1 MELIEQLVGN
11 LGIQEEQA
19 KGGAGLLFQLA
30 KDQLGEGNFAQ
41 IADCVPGMNS
51 LLQAA
56 PTEGGGG
63 IMGGGG
69 MMGALGDLATAALGE
84 QASGMGGLLS
94 LAGGFSKLDL
104 SGDMIGQFL
113 PIILSYVQ
121 SQGGDGVKGLLQQVL
136 K

>member
-30 KDQLGEGNFAQ
+30 KDKLGEGEFAQ
-41 IADCVPGMNS
+41 VADCVPGMSS

-56 PTEGGGG
+56 PASSS
-63 IMGGGG
+63 GGGG
-69 MMGALGDLATAALGE
+69 MMSALGGLASSALGG
-84 QASGMGGLLS
+84 QASGIGDLLT
-94 LAGGFSKLDL
+94 LAGSFSKLDL
-104 SGDMIGQFL
+104 SSDMIGKFV

-121 SQGGDGVKGLLQQVL
+121 SQGGDGVKGLLEQVL

>member
-30 KDQLGEGNFAQ
+30 KDKLGEGDFAQ
-41 IADCVPGMNS
+41 LADCVPGINS

-56 PTEGGGG
+56 PAEAD
-63 IMGGGG
+63 GG
-69 MMGALGDLATAALGE
+69 MMGALGGLASASLGE
-84 QASGMGGLLS
+84 QGSGIGNLLK
-94 LAGGFSKLDL
+94 LAGSFSKLDL
-104 SGDMIGQFL
+104 SSDMVGQFV

-121 SQGGDGVKGLLQQVL
+121 NQGGDSVKGLLEQVL

>member
-1 MELIEQLVGN
+1 MELIEQLVSN

-30 KDQLGEGNFAQ
+30 KDQLGEAEFAQ
-41 IADCVPGMNS
+41 VADCVPGMSS
-51 LLQAA
+51 LLQAVPA
-56 PTEGGGG
+56 ASS
-63 IMGGGG
+63 GGGG
-69 MMGALGDLATAALGE
+69 MMGVLGGLSSAALGE
-84 QASGMGGLLS
+84 QASGIGDLLS

-121 SQGGDGVKGLLQQVL
+121 SQGGDGVKGLLEQAL

>member
-1 MELIEQLVGN
+1 MELIEQLVSN

-30 KDQLGEGNFAQ
+30 KDKLGEGEFAQ
-41 IADCVPGMNS
+41 IADCVPGMSN

-56 PTEGGGG
+56 PADS
-63 IMGGGG
+63 GGGG
-69 MMGALGDLATAALGE
+69 MMGALGGLASAALGE
-84 QASGMGGLLS
+84 QGAGIGDLLT
-94 LAGGFSKLDL
+94 LAGSFSKLEL
-104 SGDMIGQFL
+104 SSDMVGKFV

-121 SQGGDGVKGLLQQVL
+121 SQGGEGVKGILEQVL

>member
-1 MELIEQLVGN
+1 MFHKQHEQK
-11 LGIQEEQA
+11 EEQA

-30 KDQLGEGNFAQ
+30 KDKLGDSEFAQ
-41 IADCVPGMNS
+41 VADCVPGMSS

-56 PTEGGGG
+56 PAEDS
-63 IMGGGG
+63 GG
-69 MMGALGDLATAALGE
+69 MMGALGGLATAALGE
-84 QASGMGGLLS
+84 KASGLGSLLS

-104 SGDMIGQFL
+104 SSDMIAQFL

-121 SQGGDGVKGLLQQVL
+121 SQGGDGVKGLLEQVL